1 MTSEVGVRER
11 KKQAARAALTDA
23 ALTLFQANGFDA
35 TTVND
40 IAQLASMSP
49 RTFFRYFDTKEDVIF
64 QDAPRHLEAL
74 RRLLSERPP
83 SETNAVAL
91 RAALIAFS
99 EVLEGEREELQ
110 LRSQLA
116 RSART
121 LAERAAIELQN
132 WRLALT
138 EELMQRPGDSDR
150 TRCHL
155 LAGFGV
161 HVLAVA
167 IALRSDDDRTI
178 SELTAHCWQELT
190 EGVRST

>member
-23 ALTLFQANGFDA
+23 ALRLFQDNGFDA

-40 IAQLASMSP
+40 IAHLASMSP
-49 RTFFRYFDTKEDVIF
+49 RTFFRYFDTKEDVVF

-138 EELMQRPGDSDR
+138 EELMHRPGDSDQ

-167 IALRSDDDRTI
+167 ISLRSDDDRTI
-178 SELTAHCWQELT
+178 PELTAHCWQELT
-190 EGVRST
+190 EGVRPT